1 MYYLLELNSFHI
13 LFQGFP
19 KEISIEE
26 PRTNVTDTSDSKYQT
41 ISPQHP
47 DSSQH
52 GNESS
57 GDSKIVEELS
67 ELDLSGDN
75 KGHSE
80 TLNCPLYDPKV
91 QVLYL

>member
-1 MYYLLELNSFHI
+1 M
-13 LFQGFP
+13 
-19 KEISIEE
+19 
-26 PRTNVTDTSDSKYQT
+26 TDTSDSKYQA

-47 DSSQH
+47 DSCQH

-57 GDSKIVEELS
+57 GDSKIVGELS
-67 ELDLSGDN
+67 ELDLSGDE

-80 TLNCPLYDPKV
+80 MLSCPLYDPKL